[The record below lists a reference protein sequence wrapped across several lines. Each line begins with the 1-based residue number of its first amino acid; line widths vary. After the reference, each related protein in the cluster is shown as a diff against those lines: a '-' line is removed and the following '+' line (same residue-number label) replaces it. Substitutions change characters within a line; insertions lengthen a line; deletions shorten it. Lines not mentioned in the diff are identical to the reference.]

1 MKPNDLSPDGCGV
14 TALGERC
21 DATLPD
27 NPQCTLNYH
36 FGMLLGVD
44 DFQAE
49 QGFHLGRSRRHQR
62 LLHGSGVVA
71 GYQVSFDQALTEL
84 RVGPGLAVDALGR
97 DLALDQTQCVN
108 LVKWWLQHQ
117 KEEAFADLPSLTDAT
132 FDLDVVVCYST
143 CLSSPVP
150 AIAEPCAGQAS
161 DIAYSRVCETVT
173 LQLVR
178 AVPADAAPAP
188 APAPASASA
197 SASAAEGS
205 SDPVPSPQPPTDIP
219 WPTSRAALAEALAAQ
234 SISPPDPIDSADL
247 CLPLARLRGL
257 HLKQDADGWTAT
269 VNNIDLAVRPLLLA
283 TSVLQNLLSPALAT
297 PAYEAGPALV
307 DDEPT
312 LAPDDLVTLR
322 FDQALAPASVQLE
335 AFAVS
340 EFDATTGWSLIAV
353 SAATYTAP
361 TGAPPAPGP
370 FTPATVALQ
379 LQRPVTGALLRV
391 AVIGTGS
398 TPLLGEHLI
407 PAGAPHSRADGRVT
421 VITLH
426 RG

>member
-71 GYQVSFDQALTEL
+71 GYPVSFDEALTEL

-108 LVKWWLQHQ
+108 LVKWWLLHQ

-178 AVPADAAPAP
+178 ALPDGTDAGSAPAP
-188 APAPASASA
+188 
-197 SASAAEGS
+197 AAEGS
-205 SDPVPSPQPPTDIP
+205 SDPIPAPQPPADIP
-219 WPTSRAALAEALAAQ
+219 WPTGRAALAEALAAQ
-234 SISPPDPIDSADL
+234 SIAPPDPIDSADL

-257 HLKQDADGWTAT
+257 HLQQDADGWTAT
-269 VNNIDLAVRPLLLA
+269 VSRIDLTVRPLLLA

-297 PAYEAGPALV
+297 PAYQAGPAV
-307 DDEPT
+307 IGDEPS

-322 FDQALAPASVQLE
+322 FDQALAPASVQPE
-335 AFAVS
+335 AFAIS

-353 SAATYTAP
+353 TTATYTAP

-379 LQRPVTGALLRV
+379 LERAVTGALLRV

-407 PAGAPHSRADGRVT
+407 PAGAPHPRADGRVT

>member
-71 GYQVSFDQALTEL
+71 GYPVSFDAALTEL

-132 FDLDVVVCYST
+132 FDLDIVVCYST

-150 AIAEPCAGQAS
+150 AVAEPCAGQAS

-178 AVPADAAPAP
+178 AVPVEAESAPAP
-188 APAPASASA
+188 APGSPPV
-197 SASAAEGS
+197 SAAEGN
-205 SDPVPSPQPPTDIP
+205 SDPAPVPQPPIDLP
-219 WPTSRAALAEALAAQ
+219 WPMGRAALAEALAAQ
-234 SISPPDPIDSADL
+234 SIAPPDPIDSADL

-257 HLKQDADGWTAT
+257 HLQQAADGWTAT
-269 VNNIDLAVRPLLLA
+269 VDRIDLTVRPLLLA
-283 TSVLQNLLSPALAT
+283 TSVLQNLLSPTLAT
-297 PAYEAGPALV
+297 PAYGAGPTVV
-307 DDEPT
+307 DDEPS
-312 LAPDDLVTLR
+312 LSPDDLVTLR
-322 FDQALAPASVQLE
+322 FDQALAPASVQPE

-353 SAATYTAP
+353 STATYTAP
-361 TGAPPAPGP
+361 TGP

-379 LQRPVTGALLRV
+379 LEHPVTGALLRV

-398 TPLLGEHLI
+398 TPLLGDHLI
-407 PAGAPHSRADGRVT
+407 PAGAPHPRADGRVI

>member
-71 GYQVSFDQALTEL
+71 GYPVSFDEALTEL

-132 FDLDVVVCYST
+132 VDLDVVVCYST

-178 AVPADAAPAP
+178 AVPADAAPVP
-188 APAPASASA
+188 
-197 SASAAEGS
+197 ASAAEGIG
-205 SDPVPSPQPPTDIP
+205 DPIPAPQPSTDIP
-219 WPTSRAALAEALAAQ
+219 WPTRRAALAEALAAQ
-234 SISPPDPIDSADL
+234 SIAPPDPIDSADL

-257 HLKQDADGWTAT
+257 HLQQDADGWTAT
-269 VNNIDLAVRPLLLA
+269 VNDIDLTVRPLLLA

-297 PAYEAGPALV
+297 PAYQAGPTV
-307 DDEPT
+307 IDDEPS
-312 LAPDDLVTLR
+312 LSPDDLVTLS
-322 FDQALAPASVQLE
+322 FDQALAPASVQPE

-361 TGAPPAPGP
+361 GAI
-370 FTPATVALQ
+370 TPATVALQ
-379 LQRPVTGALLRV
+379 LQRPVSGALLRV

>member
-71 GYQVSFDQALTEL
+71 GYPVSFDEALTEL

-117 KEEAFADLPSLTDAT
+117 KEEAFDDLPSLTDAT

-143 CLSSPVP
+143 CLSGPVP

-178 AVPADAAPAP
+178 ALPDGTDAGSAPAP
-188 APAPASASA
+188 APAPA
-197 SASAAEGS
+197 AEGS
-205 SDPVPSPQPPTDIP
+205 SDPIPAPQPPADIP
-219 WPTSRAALAEALAAQ
+219 WPTGRAALAEALAAQ
-234 SISPPDPIDSADL
+234 SIAPPDPIDSADL

-257 HLKQDADGWTAT
+257 HLQQDADGWTAT
-269 VNNIDLAVRPLLLA
+269 VSRIDLTVRPLLLA

-297 PAYEAGPALV
+297 PAYQAGPAV
-307 DDEPT
+307 MDDEPS

-322 FDQALAPASVQLE
+322 FDQALAPASVQPE
-335 AFAVS
+335 AFAIS
-340 EFDATTGWSLIAV
+340 EFDAITGWSLIAV
-353 SAATYTAP
+353 TTATYTAP

-379 LQRPVTGALLRV
+379 LERAVSGALLRV

-407 PAGAPHSRADGRVT
+407 PAGAPHPRADGRVT

>member
-27 NPQCTLNYH
+27 NPRCTLNYH
-36 FGMLLGVD
+36 FGMLLGAD

-71 GYQVSFDQALTEL
+71 GYPVSFQPALTEL

-117 KEEAFADLPSLTDAT
+117 KEEAFADLPSLDDAT

-178 AVPADAAPAP
+178 AAPMDAEAAPAP
-188 APAPASASA
+188 APGSPP
-197 SASAAEGS
+197 ASAAEGNC
-205 SDPVPSPQPPTDIP
+205 DPAPVPQPPVDLP
-219 WPTSRAALAEALAAQ
+219 WPAGRAALAEALAAQ
-234 SISPPDPIDSADL
+234 SIAPPDPIDSADL

-257 HLKQDADGWTAT
+257 HLQQGADGWTAT
-269 VNNIDLAVRPLLLA
+269 VGRIDLAVRPLLLA
-283 TSVLQNLLSPALAT
+283 TGVLQNLLSPALAT
-297 PAYEAGPALV
+297 PAYEAGPAV
-307 DDEPT
+307 VGDEPS

-322 FDQALAPASVQLE
+322 FDQALAPASVQPE

-353 SAATYTAP
+353 SSATYTAP
-361 TGAPPAPGP
+361 GP
-370 FTPATVALQ
+370 LTPATVALQ
-379 LQRPVTGALLRV
+379 LARAVTGALLRV

-398 TPLLGEHLI
+398 TPLLGEQLI
-407 PAGAPHSRADGRVT
+407 PAGAPHPRGDGRVT